1 MVGGKPG
8 TGNCCGLTGSLLGQ
22 KHGFQ
27 ADAVLALCSSSV
39 SPHTR
44 TSLESDIPFPLFPP
58 SSPGSFVPSSSCLL
72 TPVFVLGSAA
82 WPNGC
87 CPPIPA
93 VSLCPQV
100 TEHPQLDPGM
110 LGCTAALPSAS
121 LRLPHCKKMAKA
133 NITRDIIH
141 RQIKVGVS
149 PCSVA
154 GVGTLLVLPLL
165 GKQISVTYILI
176 SPVRSL
182 ENKHTGPVTVLNG
195 ELG

>member
-1 MVGGKPG
+1 MEWWE
-8 TGNCCGLTGSLLGQ
+8 GSLGQ
-22 KHGFQ
+22 GTAVGSQGLCWDRNMDFQ
-27 ADAVLALCSSSV
+27 ADAVLAFCSSSV

-44 TSLESDIPFPLFPP
+44 TSLESDIPFPLFPL
-58 SSPGSFVPSSSCLL
+58 SSPGSFVPSPSCLL
-72 TPVFVLGSAA
+72 TPVCAGTAA
-82 WPNGC
+82 WPNGH
-87 CPPIPA
+87 CPPVPA

-149 PCSVA
+149 RVQWLEWGHSWCC
-154 GVGTLLVLPLL
+154 LCL
-165 GKQISVTYILI
+165 GS
-176 SPVRSL
+176 RSL
-182 ENKHTGPVTVLNG
+182 LLTY
-195 ELG
+195 